1 MILLIASNLKIS
13 VKTVTKNKFIR
24 LNINWY
30 EKWNY
35 ILNYCFLPVLVSSSY
50 SQIKGKCVDAY
61 GKGIPTNISVK
72 EKLSER

>member
-13 VKTVTKNKFIR
+13 VKCNKNKFIR

-35 ILNYCFLPVLVSSSY
+35 ILNCFFACLFLVSSSY

-61 GKGIPTNISVK
+61 GKEFPM
-72 EKLSER
+72 